1 MKLNGNTILLNARG
15 DTANTVD
22 GLWGLVRYRRHAWHC
37 TDATHGVST
46 DAINRVPTQLAS
58 THHISP

>member
-1 MKLNGNTILLNARG
+1 MRLNGKTILLNARI

-37 TDATHGVST
+37 T
-46 DAINRVPTQLAS
+46 
-58 THHISP
+58 